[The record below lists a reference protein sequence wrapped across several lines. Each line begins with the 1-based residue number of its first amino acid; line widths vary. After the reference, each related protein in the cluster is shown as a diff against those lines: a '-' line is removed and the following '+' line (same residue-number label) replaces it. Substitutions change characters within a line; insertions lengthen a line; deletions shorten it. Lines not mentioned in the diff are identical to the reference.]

1 MAYVCESIQIIDSV
15 QYGINCMQSG
25 AYNLTPEA
33 RDELL
38 KFVIKILAIVWVGNK
53 VISIFK
59 H

>member
-1 MAYVCESIQIIDSV
+1 
-15 QYGINCMQSG
+15 MQSG

-38 KFVIKILAIVWVGNK
+38 KFVIKVLAIVWVGNK